1 MLQPESASSSARVAL
16 VEDDPIMGESL
27 IQWLGVEGYRAEW
40 WRTGSDAVQGLAR
53 AKPDLVICD
62 IRLPD
67 MSGEEVFRAAAP
79 TLGQT
84 PVLFITAFGDIDQAV
99 RLMRA
104 GADDYVTKPFDVQE
118 LMKRVRDLVN
128 RRAGV
133 GKTTMGV
140 SDSMRRVEA
149 TLRRI
154 ADVQSAVLLT
164 GESGVGKEVAARF
177 LHAMSVHR
185 KAPFVAVNC
194 AAIPDNLLE
203 SEIFGHEKG
212 AFTGAHARH
221 EGFAERAGDGIL
233 FLDEV
238 FDLPLALQAKLLR
251 LLQERRFLRVGGERM
266 LDFRARVITATN
278 ADPEMRVKEGRF
290 REDLFYRINVIPIA
304 VPPLRDRP
312 DDILLLARKF
322 LEECAGS
329 LDRPARRFSPGA
341 EEEAL
346 SYTWPGNVRELR
358 NRIERAVALAEG
370 PIIGA
375 GDLFPERGLRG
386 DDEGGSLAQAREGA
400 ERRRIITAL
409 NEANNDVTV
418 AAERLGVSRSTLFE
432 KIRKLGIQRAS

>member
-1 MLQPESASSSARVAL
+1 
-16 VEDDPIMGESL
+16 MGESL

-40 WRTGSDAVQGLAR
+40 CRTGSEAVQGLAR
-53 AKPDLVICD
+53 AKPDIVICD

-67 MSGEEVFRAAAP
+67 MSGEEVFRAAAR

-104 GADDYVTKPFDVQE
+104 GADDYVTKPFDIRE
-118 LMKRVRDLVN
+118 LMRRVRDLVG
-128 RRAGV
+128 RRAGA
-133 GKTTMGV
+133 GETTLGV
-140 SDSMRRVEA
+140 SDSMRRIEA
-149 TLRRI
+149 SLRRI
-154 ADVQSAVLLT
+154 ADVPSSVLLT
-164 GESGVGKEVAARF
+164 GESGVGKEIAARF
-177 LHAMSVHR
+177 LHAMSAQR

-238 FDLPLALQAKLLR
+238 FDLPLGLQAKLLR
-251 LLQERRFLRVGGERM
+251 LLQDRRFLRVGGERM

-278 ADPEMRVKEGRF
+278 ADPETRVREGRF
-290 REDLFYRINVIPIA
+290 REDLFYRVNVIPIA
-304 VPPLRDRP
+304 IPALRERP
-312 DDILLLARKF
+312 DDILPLARKF
-322 LEECAGS
+322 LEECAGA

-346 SYTWPGNVRELR
+346 AYAWPGNVRELH
-358 NRIERAVALAEG
+358 NRIERAVALADG
-370 PIIGA
+370 PTICT
-375 GDLFPERGLRG
+375 GDLFPERGLRNEI
-386 DDEGGSLAQAREGA
+386 EGGSLAQAREGA
-400 ERRRIITAL
+400 ERRRIATAL
-409 NEANNDVTV
+409 EEANGDVTA

-432 KIRKLGIQRAS
+432 KIRKLGVQRAG